1 MSPDWSDKPE
11 AVPYSS
17 LDNPQ
22 SLNLYGYVL
31 NNPLSKADPDGHAGC
46 PPDCGDPTAPTNVSA
61 PTPSLFSRFVDANV
75 SFLHSAAVLYSDL
88 MNPTKNCPQCSMQ
101 MVPLGMPEEA
111 PGILQNA
118 AQGRAFQE
126 AVAAQ
131 TAVTDTNVV
140 QNVTIKT
147 ESGVKTVMDVVS
159 KDASGKVALT
169 EAKSS
174 ATARL
179 TPNQAAAH
187 PEIAQT
193 GGTVVEQGKPG
204 FPGGTKIPPTEV
216 KVVRPNQPQ

>member
-1 MSPDWSDKPE
+1 
-11 AVPYSS
+11 
-17 LDNPQ
+17 
-22 SLNLYGYVL
+22 
-31 NNPLSKADPDGHAGC
+31 
-46 PPDCGDPTAPTNVSA
+46 
-61 PTPSLFSRFVDANV
+61 
-75 SFLHSAAVLYSDL
+75 
-88 MNPTKNCPQCSMQ
+88 
-101 MVPLGMPEEA
+101 MPEEA